1 MRVFW
6 ARGYDATS
14 LCDLIEAMGISKS
27 SFYETFGSKHD
38 LFLASLDYYRDN
50 VVSLMSLKLACAKSP
65 RAGIVAALNLV
76 LDPGPQDQPQ
86 GCFAGRCA
94 VEIAGRD
101 PAAATRIATSIEHTV
116 DAFHGAVVR
125 AQALGEI
132 PADRD
137 ARALARYLV
146 SGLNGLRVMAE
157 AKADRAALTDIVRLT
172 LATLD

>member
-14 LCDLIEAMGISKS
+14 LCDLIDAMGISKS

-38 LFLASLDYYRDN
+38 LLLASLDYYRDT
-50 VVSLMSLKLACAKSP
+50 VVSQMSLKLASAKSP
-65 RAGIVAALNLV
+65 RAGIVAAFDLILN
-76 LDPGPQDQPQ
+76 PPPQDQPQ

-94 VEIAGRD
+94 TEIADRD
-101 PAAATRIATSIEHTV
+101 PAAAARIAGSMEHTV
-116 DAFHGAVVR
+116 DAFHGAVMR

-146 SGLNGLRVMAE
+146 SSLNGLRVMAE
-157 AKADRAALTDIVRLT
+157 AKADRATLEDIVRLT
-172 LATLD
+172 LAALD